1 MESVIEQDESQK
13 DEPRR
18 GREDGVLHEHQQA
31 PHAASPGRLLGQ
43 RVRPSVRRPHRRRAR
58 RPAARGHSRHGQEE
72 QAGGG
77 RRVRPILHRLPR
89 APPRRRRHG
98 GARRERVHRLAPPRP
113 LGGGLRVGLA
123 GGRAAAL
130 VEAAREHGAVLLRAV
145 RRSRREAAARVQG
158 VRRGAG
164 DGDALLQRG
173 DAGAIVATPLPAFER
188 EAVNFTRKQSVQ
200 IQNG

>member
-1 MESVIEQDESQK
+1 MVYSMNISK
-13 DEPRR
+13 LLTPPLP
-18 GREDGVLHEHQQA
+18 DGYWGNVCV
-31 PHAASPGRLLGQ
+31 P
-43 RVRPSVRRPHRRRAR
+43 VYV
-58 RPAARGHSRHGQEE
+58 
-72 QAGGG
+72 
-77 RRVRPILHRLPR
+77 
-89 APPRRRRHG
+89 
-98 GARRERVHRLAPPRP
+98 
-113 LGGGLRVGLA
+113 A